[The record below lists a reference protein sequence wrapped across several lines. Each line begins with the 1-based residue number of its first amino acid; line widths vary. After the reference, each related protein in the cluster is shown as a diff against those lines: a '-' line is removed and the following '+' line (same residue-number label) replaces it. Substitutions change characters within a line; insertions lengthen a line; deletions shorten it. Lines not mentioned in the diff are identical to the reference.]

1 MLQICM
7 KYNYWK
13 KGTVKSE
20 SNCLK
25 VKVIKIIMPR
35 TYEKKAKPYND
46 ATIAKALKEISD
58 GASISAT
65 SKKYKIG
72 YGKLHADLH

>member
-1 MLQICM
+1 M
-7 KYNYWK
+7 K
-13 KGTVKSE
+13 VM
-20 SNCLK
+20 
-25 VKVIKIIMPR
+25 KIIMPR

-72 YGKLHADLH
+72 YGKLHADYQRYKQSDDASFTMTPDKRVSVH